1 MTPAVDF
8 FDTSTRN
15 WRARLAISVDV
26 MRELSR
32 YTDPEEMY
40 LVFAWRMNQIFPT
53 SRQITISRRGL
64 KKPQFRV
71 TRFNLWVDGSNP
83 WKDPHRFPVYSGG
96 IFADLIYGDEPRV
109 VDELFVA
116 EDDPACEYL
125 GGQGSL
131 MAVPLFENGQA
142 QNMLVATR
150 DDPAAFSSEQVP
162 ELVWMCNLFARAT
175 QTLVLSEA
183 LQEAND
189 DAEYELR
196 AIAEIQ
202 RSLLPAEVPEL
213 PGLDMAVSYRAAG
226 HAGGDYYDF
235 FPLDDGRVGVLIADV
250 SGHGTPAAV
259 VMAVAHSLAHTD
271 PAAQAT
277 PAAFLARLNAHLARR
292 YTTISGTFVTAFYGV
307 FDPARRTLTYANA
320 GHVAPRLVRW
330 AGYSEVLARARHV
343 PLGVIDTA
351 SAYEEEVVT
360 VEPGDQV
367 VLLTD
372 GVTEAVSVFGDVFG
386 ADRIEPLALAGTTAQ
401 DLVAAITEDVDA
413 FTAGA
418 PPKDD
423 QTVLVVRFPER

>member
-40 LVFAWRMNQIFPT
+40 LVFSWRMNQIFPT

-64 KKPQFRV
+64 KKPQYRV
-71 TRFNLWVDGSNP
+71 TRFNRWVDGANP
-83 WKDPHRFPVYSGG
+83 WKDPHRFPVHSGG
-96 IFADLIYGDEPRV
+96 IFTDLLYGDEPRV
-109 VDELFVA
+109 VDNLVISSG
-116 EDDPACEYL
+116 DPAYEYL
-125 GGQGSL
+125 RGQGSL
-131 MAVPLFENGQA
+131 MAVPLFENGTA
-142 QNMLVATR
+142 QNMVVLTR
-150 DDPAAFSSEQVP
+150 DETSAFPPEQVP
-162 ELVWMCNLFARAT
+162 ELVWMSNLFARAM

-189 DAEYELR
+189 EAEYELR
-196 AIAEIQ
+196 AIGEIQ
-202 RSLLPAEVPEL
+202 RSLLPAELPEM
-213 PGLDMAVSYRAAG
+213 PGLDVAVSYRAAG
-226 HAGGDYYDF
+226 RAGGDYYDF
-235 FPLDDGRVGVLIADV
+235 FPVDGERIGVLIADV

-271 PAAQAT
+271 PDAQAK
-277 PAAFLARLNAHLARR
+277 PATFLARLNDHLARR

-307 FDPARRTLTYANA
+307 FDPTRRTLNYANA
-320 GHVAPRLVRW
+320 GHVPPRLIRW
-330 AGYSEVLARARHV
+330 NGYAEVLSQARHV

-351 SAYEEEVVT
+351 AGYMEETVT

-386 ADRIEPLALAGTTAQ
+386 ADRIEPLALAGTTAK
-401 DLVAAITEDVDA
+401 DLVTAIVEDVDA
-413 FTAGA
+413 FSAGA

>member
-8 FDTSTRN
+8 FDSSTRN

-40 LVFAWRMNQIFPT
+40 LVFAWRMNQVFPT
-53 SRQITISRRGL
+53 SRQITVSRRGL
-64 KKPQFRV
+64 KHPQFRV
-71 TRFNLWVDGSNP
+71 TRFNLWVENSNP
-83 WKDPHRFPVYSGG
+83 WKDPHRFPVLSGG
-96 IFADLIYGDEPRV
+96 ILAELLYSDEPRV
-109 VDELFVA
+109 MDELFVA
-116 EDDPACEYL
+116 TDDPAEEFL
-125 GGQGSL
+125 RNQGSL
-131 MAVPLFENGQA
+131 IAIPLFENGIA
-142 QNMLVATR
+142 QNMVVLTR
-150 DDPAAFSSEQVP
+150 EDVAAFTPEQVP

-183 LQEAND
+183 LQEVND
-189 DAEYELR
+189 EAEYELR
-196 AIAEIQ
+196 AIGEIQ
-202 RSLLPAEVPEL
+202 RSLLPAKVPGM
-213 PGLDMAVSYRAAG
+213 PGLDLAVSYRAAG
-226 HAGGDYYDF
+226 RAGGDYYDF
-235 FPLDDGRVGVLIADV
+235 FPLGDGRLGVLIADV

-271 PAAQAT
+271 PGAQAYPVT
-277 PAAFLARLNAHLARR
+277 FLARLNDHLAQR

-307 FDPARRTLTYANA
+307 FDPARHTLTYANA
-320 GHVAPRLVRW
+320 GHVPPRLIRW
-330 AGYSEVLARARHV
+330 TGISEVLTQARHV

-351 SAYEEEVVT
+351 TGYQEVTVT

-386 ADRIEPLALAGTTAQ
+386 SDRIEPLALAGTTAK
-401 DLVAAITEDVDA
+401 DLVTAIVEDVDA
-413 FTAGA
+413 FSAGA